1 MKRRSFL
8 KAASGAVASSALSV
22 QAVAEAQVAEAA
34 TEAAQSVGLP
44 RRELG
49 RTGLKVSVV
58 GFPGLGLVHDEQEV
72 GTKAIHDA
80 FARGVNYYDVA
91 PAYGKNGDAEIK
103 MGIGLQGIDRSKIHV
118 ACKTKKRD
126 KKGAREEL
134 ERSLKRLK
142 TDYFDVYQ
150 MHCLI
155 EPEEV
160 REALGPGGA
169 IETMLEAKKEGK
181 VRHLGFSAH
190 TTKAAIEAM
199 KGFEFDTV
207 MFPINFVE
215 YFTFGFG
222 KQVIELAK
230 EQGAAVL
237 AIKPMCGG
245 SWPKGVERTRRWW
258 YRPLEESADISLAL
272 RFTLSLDNLVMGIP
286 PAFLDLLD
294 KALDA
299 KDLDKPVSDEETEEV
314 RKMALARESLFRERQ
329 VASAKGSE
337 VELVFRDNP
346 HEGGCPG
353 SCV

>member
-8 KAASGAVASSALSV
+8 KAASGAVASSALSLH
-22 QAVAEAQVAEAA
+22 ATAEAKEDEAA
-34 TEAAQSVGLP
+34 TQAVQTTGLA
-44 RRELG
+44 RRVLG

-58 GFPGLGLVHDEQEV
+58 GFPGLSLVHDEQEV
-72 GTKAIHDA
+72 CTKSLHDA
-80 FARGVNYYDVA
+80 FARGINYYDVA
-91 PAYGKNGDAEIK
+91 PAYGKKRDAERK
-103 MGIGLQGIDRSKIHV
+103 MGIGLQGIDRSKIYI
-118 ACKTKKRD
+118 ACKTKMRD
-126 KKGAREEL
+126 KMGAREEL
-134 ERSLKRLK
+134 EESLELLK

-190 TTKAAIEAM
+190 KTKAAIEAM
-199 KGFEFDTV
+199 KGFQFDTV

-222 KQVIELAK
+222 RQVIELAK

-245 SWPKGVERTRRWW
+245 SWPKGMDRTRRWW
-258 YRPLEESADISLAL
+258 YRPLENSKDIGLAL
-272 RFTLSLDNLVMGIP
+272 RFTLSLDNVVMGLP
-286 PAFLDLLD
+286 PAFRDLLD

-299 KDLDKPVSDEETEEV
+299 KELDRPVSDEETELV
-314 RKMALARESLFRERQ
+314 RKMALARESLFREPL
-329 VASAKGSE
+329 VASAKGGE

-346 HEGGCPG
+346 HEGGCAG
-353 SCV
+353 MYT

>member
-1 MKRRSFL
+1 
-8 KAASGAVASSALSV
+8 VC
-22 QAVAEAQVAEAA
+22 
-34 TEAAQSVGLP
+34 
-44 RRELG
+44 
-49 RTGLKVSVV
+49 
-58 GFPGLGLVHDEQEV
+58 
-72 GTKAIHDA
+72 TKSLHDA
-80 FARGVNYYDVA
+80 FARGVNYFDVA
-91 PAYGKNGDAEIK
+91 PAYGRGDAEIK
-103 MGIGLQGIDRSKIHV
+103 MGIGLQGIDRSKIFV
-118 ACKTKKRD
+118 ACKTKMRD
-126 KKGAREEL
+126 KEGAREEL
-134 ERSLKRLK
+134 ERSLMRLK

-155 EPEEV
+155 KPEEV

-199 KGFEFDTV
+199 KGFQFDTV

-245 SWPKGVERTRRWW
+245 SWPEGVERKRRWW
-258 YRPLEESADISLAL
+258 YRPLEENKDIALAM
-272 RFTLSLDNLVMGIP
+272 RFTLSLDNVVLGVP

-294 KALDA
+294 KALGVDN
-299 KDLDKPVSDEETEEV
+299 LDEPVSEQEFETV

-329 VASAKGSE
+329 VASIHGGE
-337 VELVFRDNP
+337 RELVFRDNP
-346 HEGGCPG
+346 YEGGCPG
-353 SCV
+353 RWA